1 MKATI
6 RGNGSVIYP
15 KEAVLPKKRAKKD
28 AYSGTIK
35 VLETF
40 NNKSEVNQ
48 SDWQDELAPDK
59 PFKDTLD
66 AINKDGRLNLA
77 IETYNQMILGKGLKV
92 TAKNEKIQDMVNE
105 WLDEAGFDEFLE
117 DGIHSYLATGNW
129 IIEKSPTYDEF
140 VEVPI
145 TTVRSI
151 TRNAKGQIK
160 RYVQHV
166 NEKDI
171 FFKPTELVH
180 FKLTNVA
187 REPFARGLFHS
198 ILSDYEDPR
207 TGDVYDSPLIQMKQ
221 IEDAMPKIFQGHAD
235 PTVMFHFEDA
245 GEQFI
250 KSQADALKKM
260 QKGSKIV
267 TDKAFDVKVIE
278 TAGNS
283 KFEGYIE
290 HMQRDLLEPGSKF
303 PLQFF
308 NAGFTARAASESTDS
323 VLIRK
328 VKRIQVRLANQIK
341 RNCIMPYLR
350 TRGKRIKSK
359 DIQVF
364 FESPQKQEASI
375 DNVITSYRDNILRRS
390 EARKWLID
398 NTNVKIDQTDMDDE
412 PPITSVTPTDQMQ
425 DNREEPQE
433 EPKEDPETSDND
445 KEEKVFERV
454 MTDLKNMVNVREELE
469 AHEKRKNTSEI
480 LKFIKELKS
489 NDD

>member
-1 MKATI
+1 M
-6 RGNGSVIYP
+6 
-15 KEAVLPKKRAKKD
+15 PKKRAKKD

-425 DNREEPQE
+425 DNREEAQKE
-433 EPKEDPETSDND
+433 HKKEPKTSNKD
-445 KEEKVFERV
+445 KEEKVVERV
-454 MTDLKNMVNVREELE
+454 MTDLKNIVNVREEME